1 MVSPAFSDLQKTLNH
16 KFGQFYFKAKHGKVP
31 KLDDLMVEFEPKG
44 ELETELLIT
53 DFAGGVWNFIYWFE
67 KEHGRNAE
75 LRWNRLMTRI
85 KNLSESK
92 KGMVSIMQQ
101 IFTLP
106 LSVKSEIFRKDDA
119 KTIYKAEYQRHK
131 RKQKKKIKKYK
142 RAIKTIKELDPDFDK
157 NLKYLNIAKEYA
169 ANIKPS
175 ATLLT
180 LKNAQNY
187 GLMWTYTEKRK
198 STKGL
203 QLLPDFV
210 CKTYGVAE
218 ECSNLKPNAIYTEIG
233 KLLDLLKIK
242 NSKEKNYTRENIRQI
257 IKRHYSQ
264 YVLRH
269 REVMRIWQES
279 NIIK

>member
-1 MVSPAFSDLQKTLNH
+1 MDSTAFNDLQKTLKH

-31 KLDDLMVEFEPKG
+31 KLDDLMVEFGPKG
-44 ELETELLIT
+44 EVETEVLIT
-53 DFAGGVWNFIYWFE
+53 DFGSGVWSFIYWFE
-67 KEHGRNAE
+67 KEHGRDAE
-75 LRWNRLMTRI
+75 LRWNKLMTRI
-85 KNLSESK
+85 EKLSESK
-92 KGMVSIMQQ
+92 KGMVLIMQQ

-106 LSVKSEIFRKDDA
+106 MSVKSEIFRKDNA
-119 KTIYKAEYQRHK
+119 KTIYKAENQRYK
-131 RKQKKKIKKYK
+131 RKQEKEIKKYK

-157 NLKYLNIAKEYA
+157 NLKYLNIAKKYA

-175 ATLLT
+175 ATLLI

-187 GLMWTYTEKRK
+187 GLMWTSTEKRK
-198 STKGL
+198 SPKGL

-218 ECSNLKPNAIYTEIG
+218 ECSNLKPNAIFVEIG

-242 NSKEKNYTRENIRQI
+242 NSKGNNNTRGNIGQI
-257 IKRHYSQ
+257 IKRHYPQ

-269 REVMRIWQES
+269 REVMRIVQGG
-279 NIIK
+279 KTTK